1 MQSDFERSSIT
12 IASHST
18 RQTVDDM
25 REAVDE
31 GLPLG
36 AAEYSGMGLQP
47 YRLLVA
53 GVQDCLSGAGYV
65 RRIVGEV
72 EHEIREH
79 LQGDRF
85 LIQTNLYLRASRP
98 MVRQE
103 TEAVGWHRESF
114 YGANLEKSV
123 NVWTP
128 LAGVTPANTLR
139 FVPGSQLIPEEDI
152 KVEVQTD
159 GETERYSAGHKIG
172 FVYAIKKIVAG
183 VDLHTA
189 LPMLVPDYHSG
200 IFPGSLIHGSAGNS
214 SAVIRF
220 SVDFRIL
227 PLSAWSPA
235 LNKSFHFASG
245 KPYFEEY

>member
-1 MQSDFERSSIT
+1 
-12 IASHST
+12 
-18 RQTVDDM
+18 M
-25 REAVDE
+25 REAVHA

-36 AAEYSGMGLQP
+36 TAEYAGMDIQP

-53 GVQDCLSGAGYV
+53 AVQDSMSDAGYV
-65 RRIVGEV
+65 RRITGEV
-72 EHEIREH
+72 ELEIREY
-79 LQGDRF
+79 LQGGRF

-98 MVRQE
+98 LVRQE
-103 TEAVGWHRESF
+103 SEAVGWHRESF
-114 YGANLEKSV
+114 YGANMEKSV

-128 LAGVTPANTLR
+128 LAGVTPDNTLR

-152 KVEVQTD
+152 QVEVQTD
-159 GETERYSAGHKIG
+159 GETQRYSAGHKIG

-183 VDLHTA
+183 VDLHKA
-189 LPMLVPDYHSG
+189 LPMLVPDYHSS
-200 IFPGSLIHGSAGNS
+200 IFPGSLIHGSAGNA

-227 PLSAWSPA
+227 PLSAWNST
-235 LNKSFHFASG
+235 LSKSFHFASG